1 MKSCL
6 ARNSSGVMY
15 RAEVPLLGV
24 TMSQLLLGF
33 HFPPSTVVQA
43 PTTHLEMRTN
53 PSANSRVVTHPDPAG
68 ACQKYISRAPDHSW
82 RRRLPRQKRTECFF
96 LLSTFGTTAGSS
108 CFFIFVSD
116 EKAFS
121 LFFLCLSKDR
131 KDVRYLLM
139 FHHQKGANFFLISLS
154 LVGLGVVQTI
164 AQFNSWQKKEKPFSC
179 TSLFDP
185 LY

>member
-121 LFFLCLSKDR
+121 LFFFVFEQRQEGCTLLPHVSSSKGCQ
-131 KDVRYLLM
+131 L
-139 FHHQKGANFFLISLS
+139 FFDQSQF
-154 LVGLGVVQTI
+154 GWTGCRADYCTI
-164 AQFNSWQKKEKPFSC
+164 
-179 TSLFDP
+179 
-185 LY
+185 

>member
-53 PSANSRVVTHPDPAG
+53 PAANSRVVTHPDPAG

-82 RRRLPRQKRTECFF
+82 RRRLPSQKRTECFF
-96 LLSTFGTTAGSS
+96 FFCFPLLAPLPTVAVSS
-108 CFFIFVSD
+108 YLSAMKKRF
-116 EKAFS
+116 

-131 KDVRYLLM
+131 KDVRYFLM
-139 FHHQKGANFFLISLS
+139 FHHQKGANFF
-154 LVGLGVVQTI
+154 
-164 AQFNSWQKKEKPFSC
+164 
-179 TSLFDP
+179 
-185 LY
+185 